1 MEQSS
6 RDTRQLNRNAV
17 IAPFS
22 YERLDDDA
30 LVELA
35 LDQDE
40 KAFTTLTERYV
51 RMIIAMAYHRTSDMS
66 TAEDMA
72 QETFIEAHRQ
82 LSTIRE
88 GSKFRSW
95 LTTIAVNKVNAHHRT
110 IGRRRQHFQ
119 RVTLDNEQLEQVLDS
134 NPNPHEQAHGSMVTG
149 QIMEAIAKLE
159 SKLGD
164 VVYMKLIEELSSS
177 EIANRLNI
185 NESTARMRLK
195 RGLAKVRESLER
207 QGLR

>member
-6 RDTRQLNRNAV
+6 HDAKKLNRDAV

-40 KAFTTLTERYV
+40 KAFATLAERYA
-51 RMIIAMAYHRTSDMS
+51 RMVIAIAYNKTGDMS
-66 TAEDMA
+66 TAEDVA
-72 QETFIEAHRQ
+72 QETFLEAHRQ
-82 LSTIRE
+82 LSSIRE

-95 LTTIAVNKVNAHHRT
+95 LTTIAVNKINAHHRT
-110 IGRRRQHFQ
+110 LGRRRQHLQ
-119 RVTLDNEQLEQVLDS
+119 RITLNDEQLEQVQDA
-134 NPNPHEQAHGSMVTG
+134 NPDPHEQAHGAMVTG
-149 QIMEAIAKLE
+149 QVMEAIAKLE
-159 SKLGD
+159 TKLGD
-164 VVYMKLIEELSSS
+164 VVYMKLIEEMSSS
-177 EIANRLNI
+177 EIANRLKI

-195 RGLAKVRESLER
+195 RGLAKVRDTLER
-207 QGLR
+207 QGLK